1 MKGVP
6 INLDKKG
13 CLDLISSSDSAG
25 KMQAERGKL
34 IYLFSILEYRLSF
47 LILRNMVPHA

>member
-13 CLDLISSSDSAG
+13 CLDLISTSDSWSNNNSTNN
-25 KMQAERGKL
+25 
-34 IYLFSILEYRLSF
+34 YLFSILNINCSF
-47 LILRNMVPHA
+47 